1 MMIIISKFGQRINN
15 RNRRLQHNELCASC
29 ETIKICKN
37 ILGGLA
43 VPLQLRES
51 GKVVWFEGSLIQ
63 RHNLTPDDFGGEFV
77 DHEPP
82 RRRGATFA

>member
-1 MMIIISKFGQRINN
+1 MMIIIITFDQGIND
-15 RNRRLQHNELCASC
+15 RKRRLQHHELCASG

-37 ILGGLA
+37 TMGGLA

-82 RRRGATFA
+82 RRRGAAFA